1 MKLAIGALMSGAAA
15 VAAMAPAQAETYT
28 YGSFL
33 QPTAVTMRDGQIP
46 FFERVKER
54 TGGEVEFESFWGG
67 SMGGPKELLG
77 AIDDAVLDS
86 GLIVDVYTKKALPH
100 SSVISSA
107 FILADDSL
115 AWGAAVNEWQLLGC
129 EGCKDDFADNG
140 QIGLAWY
147 STTPYVLQCT
157 SPVSTLE
164 DLKGKKVRSVSRLA
178 DLMSAMGAVPVSV
191 TVAEMY
197 EAMQRGQV
205 DCALGSP
212 NYLNTYNIKDF
223 VTSIIETPIGG
234 YVSTLTLSV
243 NLDAWD
249 AMGEENRQ
257 VILDEIPQL
266 LADIKWASFA
276 DDAAGIAETKEKG
289 GQVVQPDQAFL
300 DKLEEMRANE
310 WEAVIA
316 QAKED
321 GVQDAEQTVAS
332 FRAILEK
339 WQGIVAEI
347 DHDEA
352 GRKTFEEALRRE
364 IFSKVQP

>member
-33 QPTAVTMRDGQIP
+33 QPTAITMRDGQIP

-54 TGGEVEFESFWGG
+54 TNGEVEFEAFWGG

-115 AWGAAVNEWQLLGC
+115 AWGAAVNEWHLLGC
-129 EGCKDDFADNG
+129 EGCMEEFADNG

-157 SPVSTLE
+157 SPVSTLA

-234 YVSTLTLSV
+234 YVSTLTLSI

-257 VILDEIPQL
+257 IIIDEIPQL
-266 LADIKWASFA
+266 LADIKWASFE

-300 DKLEEMRANE
+300 DKLEELRATE
-310 WEAVIA
+310 WEAVTQ

-321 GVQDAEQTVAS
+321 GVENAEEVVAS

-339 WQGIVAEI
+339 WQGIVSTIEHDAE
-347 DHDEA
+347 
-352 GRKTFEEALRRE
+352 GKKTFEEALRRE